1 MEDCCRG
8 SLLSL
13 LPSLLLLLQLPAGG
27 SAEDFVVIGSSE
39 PIVAMLGGDIM
50 LPCRV
55 FPAMNVEN
63 MELRWFRSKF
73 SEAVFIYQNQQ
84 EQREEQLAQYTGRT
98 SLVKEFLTWGE
109 AILHIQKVQA
119 FDNGVY
125 NCFFRKGSFY
135 ESASLE
141 LKVAGVGS
149 VPQVHIQGLEEDG
162 VRVVC
167 KASGWFPKPEVRWK
181 ALSGEKFLTFSETH
195 FQDPE
200 GLFSVEATLVVRDS
214 SSGNVTCSLLNP
226 ILSQEKA
233 MAIIIPEDFFP
244 RTSPW
249 MSAFMVILTL
259 LMLLLLGTAY
269 YTKREHTAKCREVQE
284 WMKLHREKEDDQQAK
299 EEALKTRDELQE
311 DLAWRKSVY
320 LAVWRK
326 AQLYAD
332 WRKEKFQPLSV
343 TLDPESAHPNLAVS
357 DEKSSVTWKDTT
369 KDPGKHCS
377 ILGREG
383 ITSGRCYWVVE
394 IRNGDRSEWSLGVC
408 RGDVER
414 TYWYQE
420 CPERGFW
427 AVGGYLQ
434 NYCAYSNFVIP
445 LFCRQV
451 PHRVG
456 VFLDLK
462 EGDVSFYNMIDG
474 SHMFSF
480 PLASS
485 SGTLFPYFMLRSGDV
500 SLTICSM
507 MDGPTETPVPL
518 NNPPSPLEET
528 VSLSGQGFSSSCGVD
543 IAPPGAESPLLP
555 CSPEALSP

>member
-1 MEDCCRG
+1 TISNRIPANLFRKCVPFPI
-8 SLLSL
+8 LHLSSFL
-13 LPSLLLLLQLPAGG
+13 TAMSVFT
-27 SAEDFVVIGSSE
+27 EEFMVIGPSD
-39 PIVAMLGGDIM
+39 PIVAVLRGDVT
-50 LPCRV
+50 LPCSV
-55 FPAMNVEN
+55 SPAMNVEN

-109 AILHIQKVQA
+109 AAVRIHNVQA
-119 FDNGVY
+119 FDNGMY
-125 NCFFRKGSFY
+125 TCFFRKGSFY

-167 KASGWFPKPEVRWK
+167 MASGWFPKPEVRWK

-195 FQDPE
+195 AQDPE

-284 WMKLHREKEDDQQAK
+284 WMKLHREKEEDQQAK
-299 EEALKTRDELQE
+299 VEALKTRGKAGQ
-311 DLAWRKSVY
+311 WPRPVSV
-320 LAVWRK
+320 A
-326 AQLYAD
+326 AD

-343 TLDPESAHPNLAVS
+343 TLDPKSAHPSLAVS
-357 DEKSSVTWKDTT
+357 DEKTSVTLKDTAE
-369 KDPGKHCS
+369 DPTILFS
-377 ILGREG
+377 ILGRES

-394 IRNGDRSEWSLGVC
+394 IRNGDKSEWSLGVC
-408 RGDVER
+408 RGDVDRKSLHLES
-414 TYWYQE
+414 
-420 CPERGFW
+420 PEKGIW
-427 AVGGYLQ
+427 AVGRYLE
-434 NYCAYSNFVIP
+434 NYYACSIFRI
-445 LFCRQV
+445 LLSCRQV

-462 EGDVSFYNMIDG
+462 EGDVSFYNMTDD

-500 SLTICSM
+500 SLTICSVM
-507 MDGPTETPVPL
+507 EVRPAVLLGEMRRHRIRSRRKKSQISVPACD
-518 NNPPSPLEET
+518 
-528 VSLSGQGFSSSCGVD
+528 Q
-543 IAPPGAESPLLP
+543 
-555 CSPEALSP
+555 

>member
-1 MEDCCRG
+1 RIPAT
-8 SLLSL
+8 SLEMHI
-13 LPSLLLLLQLPAGG
+13 PGPTPDQLNQELWGWSPAVCV
-27 SAEDFVVIGSSE
+27 SQDFVVIGSSE

-141 LKVAGVGS
+141 LKVAGSLPVLS
-149 VPQVHIQGLEEDG
+149 SFSLEDG

-226 ILSQEKA
+226 ILSQKKA

-259 LMLLLLGTAY
+259 LMLSLLGTAY

-284 WMKLHREKEDDQQAK
+284 WKKLHREKEEDQQAK
-299 EEALKTRDELQE
+299 EEALKTR
-311 DLAWRKSVY
+311 V
-320 LAVWRK
+320 
-326 AQLYAD
+326 
-332 WRKEKFQPLSV
+332 SV

-500 SLTICSM
+500 SLTIFM
-507 MDGPTETPVPL
+507 
-518 NNPPSPLEET
+518 
-528 VSLSGQGFSSSCGVD
+528 F
-543 IAPPGAESPLLP
+543 LLVTKII
-555 CSPEALSP
+555 SWRLYIVWI

>member
-13 LPSLLLLLQLPAGG
+13 LPSLLLLLQLFLTPM
-27 SAEDFVVIGSSE
+27 SVSTEDFVVIGSSE

-141 LKVAGVGS
+141 LKVAGRVLPS
-149 VPQVHIQGLEEDG
+149 VPAAGPHAPSL
-162 VRVVC
+162 C
-167 KASGWFPKPEVRWK
+167 
-181 ALSGEKFLTFSETH
+181 FLW
-195 FQDPE
+195 QDPCFAPCSVHSPVGPPESSACIVVSAE

-299 EEALKTRDELQE
+299 EEALKTRGKAGQ
-311 DLAWRKSVY
+311 WPRPVSV
-320 LAVWRK
+320 A
-326 AQLYAD
+326 AD

-507 MDGPTETPVPL
+507 MDGPTETPI
-518 NNPPSPLEET
+518 
-528 VSLSGQGFSSSCGVD
+528 LSIYLRERERERDREHERGGEGQQERGKE
-543 IAPPGAESPLLP
+543 IP
-555 CSPEALSP
+555 

>member
-1 MEDCCRG
+1 MSVSTE
-8 SLLSL
+8 
-13 LPSLLLLLQLPAGG
+13 
-27 SAEDFVVIGSSE
+27 EFVVIGSSD
-39 PIVAMLGGDIM
+39 PTVAVLGGSIT

-63 MELRWFRSKF
+63 MELRWFRSNF
-73 SEAVFIYQNQQ
+73 TEAVFIYQNQQ
-84 EQREEQLAQYTGRT
+84 EQREEQLPQYTGRT

-109 AILHIQKVQA
+109 AILHIHNVQA
-119 FDNGVY
+119 FDDGLY
-125 NCFFRKGSFY
+125 TCFFRKGSFY
-135 ESASLE
+135 ESANLE

-149 VPQVHIQGLEEDG
+149 APQVHITGPEEDG

-167 KASGWFPKPEVRWK
+167 KASGWFPKPQVQWR
-181 ALSGEKFLTFSETH
+181 ALSEEKFLMFSETH
-195 FQDPE
+195 VQNAE
-200 GLFSVEATLVVRDS
+200 GLFSVEAALVVKHRS
-214 SSGNVTCSLLNP
+214 SRNVTCSLLNP

-233 MAIIIPEDFFP
+233 MAIFIP
-244 RTSPW
+244 
-249 MSAFMVILTL
+249 
-259 LMLLLLGTAY
+259 
-269 YTKREHTAKCREVQE
+269 
-284 WMKLHREKEDDQQAK
+284 
-299 EEALKTRDELQE
+299 
-311 DLAWRKSVY
+311 AWS
-320 LAVWRK
+320 K

-357 DEKSSVTWKDTT
+357 DEKSTVTWKNTT

-420 CPERGFW
+420 SPERGFW
-427 AVGGYLQ
+427 AVGQYLQ
-434 NYCAYSNFVIP
+434 YYCVYSNFVIP
-445 LFCRQV
+445 LSCRQV

-462 EGDVSFYNMIDG
+462 EGDVSFYNMTDG

-485 SGTLFPYFMLRSGDV
+485 SGALFPYFMLRSGDV
-500 SLTICSM
+500 SLTICSVVG
-507 MDGPTETPVPL
+507 GPAETPVPL
-518 NNPPSPLEET
+518 NNLPSSLEEP
-528 VSLSGQGFSSSCGVD
+528 VSLSGVGFNSVSGVD
-543 IAPPGAESPLLP
+543 GALPGAECPLLP
-555 CSPEALSP
+555 CSPEAMSP